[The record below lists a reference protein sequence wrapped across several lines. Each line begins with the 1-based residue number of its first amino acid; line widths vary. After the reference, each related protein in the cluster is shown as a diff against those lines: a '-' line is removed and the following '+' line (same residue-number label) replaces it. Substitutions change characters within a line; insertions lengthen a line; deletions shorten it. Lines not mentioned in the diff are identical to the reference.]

1 MLLGLACLAV
11 LDCSLDKQR
20 EQLSQRI
27 SAERNSIEPVTSIRR
42 DTRKTYV
49 TLLERWLA
57 PLQDRPKLEKGLHEQ
72 TAGLLRL
79 SQDFLQATALTP
91 AEHQHRA
98 VLAADITAWIAF
110 IDQILGSAAGREMA
124 PEAREH
130 LDTIDRHSDA
140 ILTVT
145 LDGANQD
152 AAWQSLNQK
161 DDWSHVAIVVLLAL
175 LLIYLLVWHLRSLA
189 ARKVAEV
196 HRQQQ
201 QQEEQSQMLDCM
213 VRERTAELVAAN
225 HELSQ
230 STLRL
235 RESERRF
242 QSTFEQAAIGMAIVG
257 ADGKML
263 QVNRRLCEIVG
274 YTEDELLTLRFQDVT
289 HPDDLAADLEP
300 HRALRSGELASYS
313 RHKRYV
319 RKDGDIV
326 WINLAVA
333 TVRDESGKKLDYF
346 VSAFEDITA
355 AKRAEVALQESE
367 EKFRRLFDS
376 AHDAIMTLE
385 PPTWRFT
392 DANPATLA
400 MFKAK
405 DVADF
410 TSHGPYDLSPEKQPD
425 GRTSGDA
432 ARAMIDTAMS
442 EGSAFFEW
450 THKRIDGQEFP
461 ATVLLTRMERGGQQF
476 LQSTVRD
483 MSKQKQLELELGHA
497 RKLEAV
503 GQLAAGIAHE
513 INTPAQYVGD
523 GVHFLKEAFEGYQRL
538 VSQYRRAVEVL
549 ATAGGQDALVS
560 EIRAIE
566 EDIDIAYL
574 DANVPGS
581 FESCQDGISR
591 ITTIVRAMKEFAHP
605 DQTEM
610 APADLNQALQT
621 TLAVAKNEY
630 KYVADVATEFG
641 DLPPVLCH
649 VGDLNQVF
657 LNLIVNAAHAIGDV
671 VGQGGGKGTIR
682 ITACREG
689 DLARIDIA
697 DTGSGIPEAI
707 RSRIFDPFFTTKEV
721 GKGSGQGLAIARSI
735 VVTKHHGS
743 LTFESELG
751 KGTTFTIRLPIAGE
765 RDSA

>member
-1 MLLGLACLAV
+1 
-11 LDCSLDKQR
+11 
-20 EQLSQRI
+20 
-27 SAERNSIEPVTSIRR
+27 
-42 DTRKTYV
+42 
-49 TLLERWLA
+49 
-57 PLQDRPKLEKGLHEQ
+57 
-72 TAGLLRL
+72 
-79 SQDFLQATALTP
+79 
-91 AEHQHRA
+91 
-98 VLAADITAWIAF
+98 
-110 IDQILGSAAGREMA
+110 
-124 PEAREH
+124 
-130 LDTIDRHSDA
+130 
-140 ILTVT
+140 
-145 LDGANQD
+145 
-152 AAWQSLNQK
+152 
-161 DDWSHVAIVVLLAL
+161 
-175 LLIYLLVWHLRSLA
+175 
-189 ARKVAEV
+189 
-196 HRQQQ
+196 
-201 QQEEQSQMLDCM
+201 
-213 VRERTAELVAAN
+213 
-225 HELSQ
+225 
-230 STLRL
+230 
-235 RESERRF
+235 
-242 QSTFEQAAIGMAIVG
+242 
-257 ADGKML
+257 
-263 QVNRRLCEIVG
+263 
-274 YTEDELLTLRFQDVT
+274 
-289 HPDDLAADLEP
+289 
-300 HRALRSGELASYS
+300 
-313 RHKRYV
+313 
-319 RKDGDIV
+319 
-326 WINLAVA
+326 
-333 TVRDESGKKLDYF
+333 
-346 VSAFEDITA
+346 
-355 AKRAEVALQESE
+355 
-367 EKFRRLFDS
+367 
-376 AHDAIMTLE
+376 
-385 PPTWRFT
+385 
-392 DANPATLA
+392 
-400 MFKAK
+400 
-405 DVADF
+405 
-410 TSHGPYDLSPEKQPD
+410 
-425 GRTSGDA
+425 
-432 ARAMIDTAMS
+432 
-442 EGSAFFEW
+442 
-450 THKRIDGQEFP
+450 
-461 ATVLLTRMERGGQQF
+461 MERGGQQF